1 MKKIRFL
8 GFIVAAL
15 AVAVLITGIYA
26 NNAKNGDGD
35 FAKTLAAARE
45 TVSGQSVQTNTSST
59 QMLRLNQL

>member
-35 FAKTLAAARE
+35 SPR
-45 TVSGQSVQTNTSST
+45 
-59 QMLRLNQL
+59 RLQPQGKP